1 MTGPWPDPPPD
12 PMIEVTG
19 LVKRFGA
26 VTALA
31 GVDLTV
37 ARGTVTALLGH
48 NGAGK
53 STLVN
58 VLATLVRPTAGHARV
73 AGLDV
78 VDQARRVRRRIG
90 LTGQYAAVDER
101 LSGRENLTVLARL
114 LGAPRPAARA
124 RAAQLLE
131 LLGLTGAADR
141 AARTYSG
148 GMRRRLDLAAGLV
161 GRPEVLFLDEPTTGL
176 DPVSRLAVWEM
187 VRALAADGVTVLL
200 TTQHLEEADRL
211 ADSITVLADGRA
223 VASGTPAA
231 LKARVGDRTVTVGFT
246 DLADLLAA
254 ERLLNAHGLS
264 ASVDRPR
271 RRATVVART
280 AQDVAAVVRALDE
293 SGLDFHEL
301 ALAEPELDEVY
312 VTLTGHRDER

>member
-1 MTGPWPDPPPD
+1 MTGPSE
-12 PMIEVTG
+12 PMIEVAG

-31 GVDLTV
+31 GVDL
-37 ARGTVTALLGH
+37 AAGPGTVLALLGH

-78 VDQARRVRRRIG
+78 VGEARRVRRRIG

-187 VRALAADGVTVLL
+187 VRALAGDGVTVLL

-211 ADSITVLADGRA
+211 ADSITVLAGGRA

-231 LKARVGDRTVTVGFT
+231 LKARVGHRTVTVGFT
-246 DLADLLAA
+246 ALPDLLAA
-254 ERLLNAHGLS
+254 ERILGARGLRT
-264 ASVDRPR
+264 SVDRPR
-271 RRATVVART
+271 RTATVVVRAARDT
-280 AQDVAAVVRALDE
+280 AAVVRTLDE
-293 SGLDFHEL
+293 AALEFHEL
-301 ALAEPELDEVY
+301 TLAEPGLDEVY
-312 VTLTGHRDER
+312 LALTGHGDGR